1 MVLEKWDTTGGRVV
15 LHDGNPIKQESW
27 SIYLKKEQYE
37 TKLKEVATTVSNL
50 ENNHTTVQEVQYE

>member
-1 MVLEKWDTTGGRVV
+1 M